1 MCDLESCSGR
11 TSKLLR
17 AILAVL
23 AVSAATACAGGD
35 AARERAPSSG
45 HQRLPIR

>member
-1 MCDLESCSGR
+1 MRDLETRFGR

-23 AVSAATACAGGD
+23 YVSAAAACAGGD
-35 AARERAPSSG
+35 TARERPASLG